1 MLCHILY
8 LRCTHILVYM
18 WSLHYFDSLSV
29 LDTMWCLTLILE
41 KALLLLFLKQLLP
54 LFFLIS
60 SLLWHMIHL
69 LYVYHSLFLN
79 IQSWVF
85 FDTLSTCYFSGKLLV
100 FLQAHWCFTHALS
113 MKQSNNPSSFL
124 PLWSGFPVLPLILS
138 QSFCVLVNLC
148 SYSLSTFFP
157 ARTLIIQPFLF

>member
-1 MLCHILY
+1 MHTYIG
-8 LRCTHILVYM
+8 
-18 WSLHYFDSLSV
+18 LHVEF
-29 LDTMWCLTLILE
+29 TLFWFSECPGYHVMSDINFGKGPSAIISE
-41 KALLLLFLKQLLP
+41 TTSASF
-54 LFFLIS
+54 FFLIS
-60 SLLWHMIHL
+60 SLLWHMMHL